1 MVNALSRINRVSIAP
16 QTGTPAWDQVENY
29 AAPALTY
36 VDLEMTADSTM
47 TADQPRIATT
57 GQRGD
62 GETPLAAEGNRDA
75 ASSLAVYLRGLDLAG
90 GAGNG
95 ISTATAA
102 PQYDAILQQTTGGT
116 VTNTTGDLAQ
126 VGSTRWVVGVVNAAH
141 FAVGNFAG
149 WVNPAFEMEAMPIV
163 DLDLV
168 ANTITIAGEAV
179 GATGGFSAAPAAGNV
194 IYASR
199 TYKLSQQAGERTPL
213 AIHADL
219 ADGNA
224 ERFFLGCF
232 GSLGFSDAD
241 GLLLGSFTAQAHDW
255 KAASELVGPPAFGA
269 FVGPTLGPVST
280 RGGRA
285 IISSANSWGVTAGTH
300 VASPVAIPTVIS
312 GELDVAVDIQPRT
325 AQSGTNGRQGFVA
338 VDNGCAMPLRLYHDG
353 VTAGLLGFGDAS
365 LLSLQEGASLAVARQ
380 YGTTPGNVVCAEVP
394 SYQGDAVLGEEAGL
408 ATIDLTG
415 RGYRP
420 SNLNATIRI
429 HLL

>member
-1 MVNALSRINRVSIAP
+1 MVNALSRINRVSLAP

-75 ASSLAVYLRGLDLAG
+75 AISLAFYLRGLDLTG

-95 ISTATAA
+95 VSSSTAA

-116 VTNTTGDLAQ
+116 VTNNTGDLAQ

-141 FAVGNFAG
+141 FSVGSFAG
-149 WVNPAFEMEAMPIV
+149 WVNPAGDMEAMPIV
-163 DLDLV
+163 DLNLV
-168 ANTITIAGEAV
+168 ANTITIAGDGA
-179 GATGGFSAAPAAGNV
+179 ATGGFSAAPAAGNV

-241 GLLLGSFTAQAHDW
+241 GLLLGSFTAQAH
-255 KAASELVGPPAFGA
+255 E
-269 FVGPTLGPVST
+269 
-280 RGGRA
+280 
-285 IISSANSWGVTAGTH
+285 
-300 VASPVAIPTVIS
+300 
-312 GELDVAVDIQPRT
+312 
-325 AQSGTNGRQGFVA
+325 
-338 VDNGCAMPLRLYHDG
+338 
-353 VTAGLLGFGDAS
+353 
-365 LLSLQEGASLAVARQ
+365 
-380 YGTTPGNVVCAEVP
+380 
-394 SYQGDAVLGEEAGL
+394 
-408 ATIDLTG
+408 
-415 RGYRP
+415 
-420 SNLNATIRI
+420 
-429 HLL
+429 